1 MLGHG
6 AKTNEFFGMFDAAA
20 RNVHEAAEAL
30 LDLMVRYEDVPNK
43 AQRIK
48 NLEHAGD
55 EHTHR
60 ILEKLA
66 KMFITPLDRE
76 DIQQVAMRLDDV
88 LDEMETAANRLVI
101 FRVAAAPPGGKELA
115 QVLVQAS
122 GLLVEAFAQLPRL
135 DRPETILSLCVA
147 VHTQENEG
155 DRLVHGA
162 VADLFEKD
170 RDPREIIQLK
180 DIYES
185 LERGID
191 RCEDVAD
198 VLQTVVVKHG

>member
-30 LDLMVRYEDVPNK
+30 LDLLGRYEDVPNK

-66 KMFITPLDRE
+66 KMFVTPLDRD

-101 FRVAAAPPGGKELA
+101 FRVATVPPGSKELA
-115 QVLVQAS
+115 EVLVKAT

-135 DRPETILSLCVA
+135 DRPEAILSLCVA

-155 DRLVHGA
+155 DRLVHVA

-170 RDPREIIQLK
+170 RDPKEIIQWK

-198 VLQTVVVKHG
+198 VLQTVVIKHA

>member
-1 MLGHG
+1 
-6 AKTNEFFGMFDAAA
+6 MFDAAA

-30 LDLMVRYEDVPNK
+30 LDLLGCYEDVPNK
-43 AQRIK
+43 ARRIK

-66 KMFITPLDRE
+66 KMFITPLDRD

-101 FRVAAAPPGGKELA
+101 FRVATVPPGSKELA
-115 QVLVQAS
+115 EVLVKAT
-122 GLLVEAFAQLPRL
+122 GLLVEAFAQLPHL
-135 DRPETILSLCVA
+135 ERPETILSLCVA

-155 DRLVHGA
+155 DRLVHVA

-170 RDPREIIQLK
+170 RDPREIIQWK

-198 VLQTVVVKHG
+198 VLQTVVIKHA